1 MNAGSPS
8 PRNRRALGAL
18 GETLAADYLALRGW
32 RVLARNLR
40 VGQKE
45 IDLLAVDGSCLVGVE
60 VRMRRGDRYG
70 RAVESVNPRKHAL
83 LRAGLRE
90 EVLRR
95 GWRGL
100 YRLDLVTLDLDLAQD
115 RLELEHY
122 RGL

>member
-1 MNAGSPS
+1 MNAGSPP
-8 PRNRRALGAL
+8 PRNRQALGAL
-18 GETLAADYLALRGW
+18 GETLAADYLRLRGW
-32 RVLARNLR
+32 RLLARNLR

-45 IDLLAVDGSCLVGVE
+45 IDLLAAEGECLVGVE
-60 VRMRRGDRYG
+60 VRLRRGDRFG
-70 RAVESVNPRKHAL
+70 RALDSVNPRKHAP
-83 LRAGLRE
+83 LRSALRE

-100 YRLDLVTLDLDLAQD
+100 YRLDLVTLDLDLARD